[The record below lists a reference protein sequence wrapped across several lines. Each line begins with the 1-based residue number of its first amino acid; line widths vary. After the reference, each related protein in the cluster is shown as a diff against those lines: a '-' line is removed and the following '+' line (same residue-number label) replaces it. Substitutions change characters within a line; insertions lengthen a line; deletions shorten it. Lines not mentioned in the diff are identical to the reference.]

1 MGAGGRL
8 LAKANVFQFQVL
20 VRHFDRGKVIMASD
34 VTPVAEMVHNE
45 SNPKSGESL
54 TRKIRESVAKEL

>member
-20 VRHFDRGKVIMASD
+20 VRHFDRAKVIMTSD
-34 VTPVAEMVHNE
+34 VT
-45 SNPKSGESL
+45 L
-54 TRKIRESVAKEL
+54 